1 MNVFCFLMFVLNL
14 AATMGEML
22 RSQAKD
28 DATVLGL
35 EIYGVSMR
43 DLEAFVSDLEI

>member
-1 MNVFCFLMFVLNL
+1 MLNL
-14 AATMGEML
+14 AATRGGEML

-28 DATVLGL
+28 VATVLGL
-35 EIYGVSMR
+35 EISGVSMR